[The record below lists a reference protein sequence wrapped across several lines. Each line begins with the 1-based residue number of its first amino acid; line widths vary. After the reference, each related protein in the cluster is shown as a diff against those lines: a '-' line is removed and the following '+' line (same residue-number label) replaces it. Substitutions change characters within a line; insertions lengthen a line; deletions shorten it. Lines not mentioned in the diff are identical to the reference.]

1 MCYNIFR
8 WLVGYKVIRQVEE
21 EEIPYTSTHILRI
34 KSESFMEV
42 RNYDIMDD
50 FSVSKVRSFDV
61 AYNKNT
67 DEVFAKNY
75 TNFEKLKM
83 GEFLHTVVPNQKLH
97 IYHIPKKSYL
107 DNTNVY
113 DFYEIFEPIENY
125 MCKCTYYEKSQ
136 CLYHNFIFEKLYSK
150 YIKNDSSTE
159 NSDFCNNYDNDWGMV

>member
-34 KSESFMEV
+34 KSESFMKV

-67 DEVFAKNY
+67 DEVIAKNY
-75 TNFEKLKM
+75 TNFEKLRVS
-83 GEFLHTVVPNQKLH
+83 EFLHVVVPNEKLH
-97 IYHIPKKSYL
+97 IYHISRDSYL
-107 DNTNVY
+107 DNTNIY
-113 DFYEIFEPIENY
+113 DLYYILEPDENY

-150 YIKNDSSTE
+150 YIKNDSSSE
-159 NSDFCNNYDNDWGMV
+159 NSDFCNKHDNDRCVV